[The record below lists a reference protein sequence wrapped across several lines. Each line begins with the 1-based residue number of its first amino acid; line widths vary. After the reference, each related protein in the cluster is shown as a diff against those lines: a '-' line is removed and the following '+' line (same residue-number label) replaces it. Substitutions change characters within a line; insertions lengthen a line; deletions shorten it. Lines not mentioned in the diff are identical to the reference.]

1 MKGNHPLFRWL
12 FYSLLLI
19 GLGTPLAAETIAPQ
33 TLLQSATTK
42 KIAQHSYWLRLL
54 HYRST
59 TPASESEI
67 VSQDFFLDPHGAQ
80 NPPAELNATLRA
92 FYDPVVEN
100 PDQSCLLFRSSF
112 VQDQLVGVTLRASSA
127 QPNTLLW
134 R

>member
-12 FYSLLLI
+12 FCSLLLI
-19 GLGTPLAAETIAPQ
+19 ELGTPLAAETIAPQ

-67 VSQDFFLDPHGAQ
+67 VSQDFFRTPTVHRTPKL
-80 NPPAELNATLRA
+80 
-92 FYDPVVEN
+92 
-100 PDQSCLLFRSSF
+100 S
-112 VQDQLVGVTLRASSA
+112 
-127 QPNTLLW
+127 
-134 R
+134 

>member
-67 VSQDFFLDPHGAQ
+67 VSQDFFLDPNGAQ
-80 NPPAELNATLRA
+80 NPQAELNATLRA
-92 FYDPVVEN
+92 FYEPVGEN
-100 PDQSCLLFRSSF
+100 PDQHAQCRFIARFHWL
-112 VQDQLVGVTLRASSA
+112 QQLSLIHI
-127 QPNTLLW
+127 
-134 R
+134 